1 MIRSITFAGEY
12 GSGRR
17 EMGSIVAGRLGWRLI
32 DSALIEEIA
41 RTAHVDPAVVRQ
53 YDECVDPWL
62 HRMRK
67 ALWRGGYEGVVTT
80 TEQDLL
86 DAESVAALTRCVIE
100 SAAKMGD
107 CVIVGRASQCIL
119 QDREDT
125 FHVFVY
131 GPFERRV
138 ERVARSARPGEDPA
152 EMVRATDRMR
162 QAYIRRLFDQEWTNP
177 HLYDLMLC
185 MTIGETAVVEAVLA
199 AVRSYGA
206 K

>member
-17 EMGSIVAGRLGWRLI
+17 EIGARVAQRLGWRLI
-32 DSALIEEIA
+32 DKALIEEIA
-41 RTAHVDPAVVRQ
+41 RTAHIDPEVVRQ

-80 TEQDLL
+80 TEQDLF
-86 DAESVAALTRCVIE
+86 DAESIAALARCVIE
-100 SAAKMGD
+100 SAAKIGD
-107 CVIVGRASQCIL
+107 CVIIGRAGQCIL
-119 QDREDT
+119 QEREDT
-125 FHVFVY
+125 FHVFIY
-131 GPFERRV
+131 GPFARRV
-138 ERVARSARPGEDPA
+138 ENVARSAKPGENP
-152 EMVRATDRMR
+152 EELVRATDHMR
-162 QAYIRRLFDQEWTNP
+162 QAHVRRFFGQEWTNP

-185 MTIGETAVVEAVLA
+185 MTIGDAAAVEAVLA
-199 AVRSYGA
+199 AVRSYGQ

>member
-1 MIRSITFAGEY
+1 MIRAITFGGEY
-12 GSGRR
+12 GCGRR
-17 EMGSIVAGRLGWRLI
+17 EIATRVAEQLGWRLI

-53 YDECVDPWL
+53 FDECVDPWL

-80 TEQDLL
+80 TAEDVF
-86 DAESVAALTRCVIE
+86 DAEAIAELARCVIQ
-100 SAAKMGD
+100 SAASLGD
-107 CVIVGRASQCIL
+107 CVIVGRGGQCIL
-119 QDREDT
+119 QDRDDAL
-125 FHVFVY
+125 HVFLY

-138 ERVARSARPGEDPA
+138 ARVARTAKPGENPE

-162 QAYIRRLFDQEWTNP
+162 HAYIRRFFNQEWTNP

-185 MTIGETAVVEAVLA
+185 MTIGEAAAVDAVLA
-199 AVRSYGA
+199 AVRSHGG